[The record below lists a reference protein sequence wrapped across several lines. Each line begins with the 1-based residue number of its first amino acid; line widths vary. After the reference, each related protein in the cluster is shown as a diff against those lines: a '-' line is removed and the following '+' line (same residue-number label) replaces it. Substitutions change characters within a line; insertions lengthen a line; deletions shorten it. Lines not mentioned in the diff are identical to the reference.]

1 MTREQ
6 EENAKKYVESHK
18 VLRTELQDFNC
29 GTTKCKI
36 EVRHV
41 RNKNSSIIEL
51 QYGNIIQ
58 IE

>member
-6 EENAKKYVESHK
+6 EENAKKYAESHEIW
-18 VLRTELQDFNC
+18 RTELQDFNC

-36 EVRHV
+36 EVREV
-41 RNKNSSIIEL
+41 LNKNTGAIEL
-51 QYGNIIQ
+51 QFGDIIP

>member
-6 EENAKKYVESHK
+6 EENAKKYAESHE

-36 EVRHV
+36 EIRHV
-41 RNKNSSIIEL
+41 LNKNSGSIDL
-51 QYGNIIQ
+51 QFGDIIS
-58 IE
+58 IG

>member
-6 EENAKKYVESHK
+6 EETAKKYVESHE

-51 QYGNIIQ
+51 QYGDIIP